1 MDRQGRKW
9 SVAYHDS
16 EKRAC
21 LVDEEARLESRT
33 ACSVP
38 SSTHINNFTFATHMR
53 GHCRHDVNG
62 RGPRASLDTFALKTT
77 CLVQTSNPKLPLAGT
92 GNEPGPAIK
101 TEAEASAWTTCF
113 TLCEAPRPFAVG
125 DRIPAFNEMQ
135 PLLPKLAALDSDSS
149 SSTRSFLDS
158 GGRRWMVQLDF
169 SEKRVCRL
177 RDYKDVLERALKC
190 QHKRAQDRDEHGL
203 PRPNSGT

>member
-1 MDRQGRKW
+1 MIESEAEASALNKLFMRGESDQQFAVGKPGQTYLDFLAIQARLEALDRDRNCSKLQFLDRQGRKW

-62 RGPRASLDTFALKTT
+62 RCPRASLDTFA
-77 CLVQTSNPKLPLAGT
+77 
-92 GNEPGPAIK
+92 
-101 TEAEASAWTTCF
+101 TEDV
-113 TLCEAPRPFAVG
+113 PR
-125 DRIPAFNEMQ
+125 
-135 PLLPKLAALDSDSS
+135 SD
-149 SSTRSFLDS
+149 
-158 GGRRWMVQLDF
+158 Q
-169 SEKRVCRL
+169 
-177 RDYKDVLERALKC
+177 
-190 QHKRAQDRDEHGL
+190 
-203 PRPNSGT
+203 